1 MTHQSLF
8 DYTVLTG
15 GIMQDQRKK
24 RKELLDE
31 MTRKLILDAGL
42 RTLLE
47 QGIEGFT
54 MDRVALD
61 AGVAKGTLYLH
72 FKDKEELLMA
82 TIEKGFEPF
91 FSMAETI
98 LDSEQI
104 PVKKLEAFT
113 LEGFRF
119 FERQRQLFNIV
130 LRTKELKKRH
140 AMKDDALYWN
150 LVSKIALV
158 LDDGIHEGV
167 FKPIDSIKVAGMFLD
182 AQAALILQH
191 LAGKSSGTAE
201 EHMNLVMDVFLKGIR
216 T

>member
-1 MTHQSLF
+1 
-8 DYTVLTG
+8 
-15 GIMQDQRKK
+15 MQDQRKK

-42 RTLLE
+42 KTLLE

-54 MDRVALD
+54 MDRVAMD

-72 FKDKEELLMA
+72 FKDKEELLIA
-82 TIEKGFEPF
+82 SIEKGFEPF
-91 FSMAETI
+91 FSTAERV
-98 LDSEQI
+98 LDSDQSPE
-104 PVKKLEAFT
+104 KKIETFT

-130 LRTKELKKRH
+130 MRTKELKKRH
-140 AMKDDALYWN
+140 AMEDDVLYWN
-150 LVSKIALV
+150 LVSKIARV
-158 LDDGIHEGV
+158 LDDGIHEGL

-182 AQAALILQH
+182 AQGALILQH
-191 LAGKSSGTAE
+191 LAGKSSATAE
-201 EHMNLVMDVFLKGIR
+201 EHVNVVMDVFLNGLR

>member
-104 PVKKLEAFT
+104 PVKKLEVFT

-182 AQAALILQH
+182 AQGALILQH
-191 LAGKSSGTAE
+191 LAGKSSGSAKKNV
-201 EHMNLVMDVFLKGIR
+201 HLVMDVFLNGIH

>member
-1 MTHQSLF
+1 
-8 DYTVLTG
+8 
-15 GIMQDQRKK
+15 MQDQRKK

-54 MDRVALD
+54 MDRVAMD

-72 FKDKEELLMA
+72 FKDKEELLIA
-82 TIEKGFEPF
+82 AIEKGFEPF
-91 FSMAETI
+91 FTSAETI
-98 LDSEQI
+98 LDSDQSPE
-104 PVKKLEAFT
+104 KKIEAFT

-140 AMKDDALYWN
+140 AMEDDALYWN
-150 LVSKIALV
+150 LISKIARV
-158 LDDGIHEGV
+158 IDDGIHEGM

-182 AQAALILQH
+182 AQGALILQH
-191 LAGKSSGTAE
+191 LAGKSSGDAR
-201 EHMNLVMDVFLKGIR
+201 EHATIVMDVFLNGLR

>member
-1 MTHQSLF
+1 
-8 DYTVLTG
+8 
-15 GIMQDQRKK
+15 
-24 RKELLDE
+24 

-42 RTLLE
+42 KTLLE

-54 MDRVALD
+54 MDRVAMD

-82 TIEKGFEPF
+82 SIEKGFEPF
-91 FSMAETI
+91 FSTAETV
-98 LDSEQI
+98 LDSDQSPENKI
-104 PVKKLEAFT
+104 EAFS

-130 LRTKELKKRH
+130 MRAKELKKRH
-140 AMKDDALYWN
+140 AMEDDALYWN
-150 LVSKIALV
+150 LVSKISRV
-158 LDDGIHEGV
+158 LDDGIHEGK

-182 AQAALILQH
+182 AQGALILQH

-201 EHMNLVMDVFLKGIR
+201 EYVNLVMDVFLNGIR

>member
-1 MTHQSLF
+1 MTFQSLF
-8 DYTVLTG
+8 DYTVFTG

-24 RKELLDE
+24 RKEILDE

-42 RTLLE
+42 KTLLE

-54 MDRVALD
+54 MDRVAMD

-82 TIEKGFEPF
+82 SIEKGFEPF
-91 FSMAETI
+91 FSTAETV
-98 LDSEQI
+98 LDSDQSPENKI
-104 PVKKLEAFT
+104 EAFS

-130 LRTKELKKRH
+130 MRAKELKKRH
-140 AMKDDALYWN
+140 AMEDDALYWN
-150 LVSKIALV
+150 LVSKISRV
-158 LDDGIHEGV
+158 LDDGIHEGK

-182 AQAALILQH
+182 AQGALILQH

-201 EHMNLVMDVFLKGIR
+201 EYVNLVMDVFLNGIR